1 MIGSEDGF
9 VYMYDKLSGE
19 VQQKI
24 QTGSKVVHLVKPFPG
39 GNNFEYA
46 QTGLDEGGN
55 INIWGVKS
63 QSKLQPTKIK

>member
-1 MIGSEDGF
+1 MTGSEDGS

-24 QTGSKVVHLVKPFPG
+24 QTASKVVHLVKPIPG
-39 GNNFEYA
+39 GNSFEYA

-55 INIWGVKS
+55 INIWGVKP
-63 QSKLQPTKIK
+63 QSKLK